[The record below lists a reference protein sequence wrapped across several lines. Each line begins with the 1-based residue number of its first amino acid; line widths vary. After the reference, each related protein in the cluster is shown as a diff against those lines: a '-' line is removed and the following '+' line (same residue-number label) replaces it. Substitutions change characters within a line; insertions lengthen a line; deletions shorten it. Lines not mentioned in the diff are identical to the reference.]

1 LLEGASK
8 MENNDVI
15 DLIKTYINENDIK
28 INKMFLFG
36 SRSQGTSGKDSD
48 YDILLV
54 LKDNISNTS
63 KRKLSGNIRRCLM
76 KNNISTGLDLIIKTP
91 DNWEWE
97 SRSFGY
103 LSYNVNQEGILL

>member
-1 LLEGASK
+1 
-8 MENNDVI
+8 MENQEVI
-15 DLIKTYINENDIK
+15 DLIKAYIKDNDVK

-36 SRSQGTSGKDSD
+36 SRSKGQPRKDSD

-54 LKDNISNTS
+54 LKDNLSNSS
-63 KRKLSGNIRRCLM
+63 KRKLSGNIRRYLL

-97 SRSFGY
+97 SQSFGY
-103 LSYNVNQEGILL
+103 LSYTVNQEGILL